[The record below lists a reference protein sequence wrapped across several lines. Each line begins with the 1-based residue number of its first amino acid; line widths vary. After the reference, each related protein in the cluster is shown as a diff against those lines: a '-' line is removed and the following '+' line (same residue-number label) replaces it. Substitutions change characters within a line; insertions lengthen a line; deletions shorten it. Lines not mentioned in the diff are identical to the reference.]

1 MAMIK
6 CTECGKEM
14 SDKAAVC
21 PNCGCP
27 IEDIRAKLGE
37 IEAEQEARIK
47 AKESEKRAKE
57 AAAEAKRQRQEEAR
71 KAITPA
77 MKKKRIAIGT
87 VAVILAVAA
96 GICAWY
102 FGIKVPHD
110 QSYQIYLATVQNYN
124 DGVQQYNDAI
134 NQYNDKAKEVI
145 AANDGFD
152 EIINTAQALVDCGD
166 TPYEGA
172 RITTLSNSI
181 KDARNNKVS
190 TPELKVVVASAQA
203 DPAMEKE
210 RKSNIDAAISAL
222 ESELENYTNN
232 VAVINAEKDAL
243 SIPDYS
249 VFINTLTTQSKD
261 LEDSYAIQRQITA
274 PTEDW
279 VITRL
284 GRVADVANI
293 APVTEE
299 NDPNGNLNKPGGYTS
314 TVYFGTP
321 LLGTGNLSGNPL
333 IDEGTDAGGAIE
345 TYRTVEEAETRNDYL
360 ASFDGMGWMSSGSHM
375 VLGTMVVRTSDD
387 LKASQQETLTNA
399 IVAAMTSLE

>member
-181 KDARNNKVS
+181 KDA
-190 TPELKVVVASAQA
+190 
-203 DPAMEKE
+203 
-210 RKSNIDAAISAL
+210 
-222 ESELENYTNN
+222 
-232 VAVINAEKDAL
+232 L